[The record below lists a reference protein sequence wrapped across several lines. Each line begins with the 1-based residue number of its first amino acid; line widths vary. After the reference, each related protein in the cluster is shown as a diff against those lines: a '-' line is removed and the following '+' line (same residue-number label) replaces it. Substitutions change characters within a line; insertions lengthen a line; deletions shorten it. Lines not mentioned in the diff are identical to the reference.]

1 MPQPSAPADATTIAL
16 LAFVTTI
23 ESAGGVTT
31 DSQGHALP
39 VADDEWIDLGDAYLQ
54 ACKALRQEPKMLD
67 APHG

>member
-1 MPQPSAPADATTIAL
+1 MPQPLEKADATTTAL
-16 LAFVTTI
+16 LAFVSTI
-23 ESAGGVTT
+23 ESTGGVTT
-31 DSQGHALP
+31 DRQGCTVP

>member
-1 MPQPSAPADATTIAL
+1 MPQPLEKADATTTAL

-31 DSQGHALP
+31 DSQGHTVP

-54 ACKALRQEPKMLD
+54 ACKALRRAPRMVD